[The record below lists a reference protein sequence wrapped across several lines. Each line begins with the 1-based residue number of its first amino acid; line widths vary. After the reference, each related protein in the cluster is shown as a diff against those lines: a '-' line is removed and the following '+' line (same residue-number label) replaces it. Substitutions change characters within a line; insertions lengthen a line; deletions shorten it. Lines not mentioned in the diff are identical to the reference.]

1 MAFDPKNLSALA
13 YSNGFTLWHYRTSD
27 PMTDVS
33 MSGYFN
39 EAASMLRV
47 GDFVIANA
55 GIGVVPTH
63 GLLVVRG
70 NSAGVVDLSDV
81 TPVGATNAA

>member
-1 MAFDPKNLSALA
+1 MACDPTNLSALA
-13 YSNGFTLWHYRTSD
+13 YANGFTLWHYRTSD
-27 PMTDVS
+27 PIADVS
-33 MSGYFN
+33 VNGYFN
-39 EAASMLRV
+39 PAASMLRV

-63 GLLVVRG
+63 GLMVVRG
-70 NSAGVVDLSDV
+70 NSNGVVDLSDL